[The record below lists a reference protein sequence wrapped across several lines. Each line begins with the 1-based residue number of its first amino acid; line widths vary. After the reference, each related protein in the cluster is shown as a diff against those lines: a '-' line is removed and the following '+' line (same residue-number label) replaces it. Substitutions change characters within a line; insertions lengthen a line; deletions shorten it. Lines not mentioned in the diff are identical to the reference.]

1 MVQDLHEQ
9 LEIRGGTIHQLQQEL
24 DDLRAHQ
31 APDGPTEPA
40 DIDAEADR
48 EEPEAV
54 ISDMTPP
61 APRAPRSAAA
71 QAQVRQFVMKE
82 TIRSWVNPDHS
93 KRWFLT
99 ATKPVAV
106 SLTRQAMAAMMYDT
120 VEVTPAVLGML
131 NDLGGFDI
139 RDFMAPGD
147 DRFASDQLLT
157 EQLEIIIHA
166 KTKLLSKGVSSTAGR
181 ARIAVLQQGLQSG
194 LRTLR
199 QDTVECRSDMRIRAN
214 ANMIGM
220 VARLATAVA
229 GEAGA
234 MRLIVEAAAA
244 IAAAAERATTPR
256 ATRDAGL
263 VSRQGQP
270 PRATRASLL
279 GRTRRLVCSK
289 V

>member
-9 LEIRGGTIHQLQQEL
+9 LEIRGCTVHQLQQGL

-48 EEPEAV
+48 EEPEVV

-82 TIRSWVNPDHS
+82 TIPSWVNPDHS

-106 SLTRQAMAAMMYDT
+106 SLTRQAIAAMMYNT
-120 VEVTPAVLGML
+120 VDVTPAVLGML

-139 RDFMAPGD
+139 CDFMAPGD
-147 DRFASDQLLT
+147 NRFANDRPLT
-157 EQLEIIIHA
+157 EQLEIFSHA
-166 KTKLLSKGVSSTAGR
+166 
-181 ARIAVLQQGLQSG
+181 
-194 LRTLR
+194 
-199 QDTVECRSDMRIRAN
+199 
-214 ANMIGM
+214 
-220 VARLATAVA
+220 
-229 GEAGA
+229 
-234 MRLIVEAAAA
+234 
-244 IAAAAERATTPR
+244 
-256 ATRDAGL
+256 
-263 VSRQGQP
+263 
-270 PRATRASLL
+270 
-279 GRTRRLVCSK
+279 
-289 V
+289 